1 MIKNNQTNILPF
13 EIKDCALIAK
23 ATGKRAQNLKE
34 LKDFLSIISLD
45 SIYYHFWGTLLRP
58 RFDDPEYH
66 NDFAIWA
73 ENSLHDNVLAERLAV
88 IDPTEFQDMDQL
100 RTEVIE
106 IIEERL
112 DEIDYPVWTKR
123 DMQFEFICSQI
134 VIFNTNK
141 TISKPI
147 DFVAAIPRISVGSI
161 FYHFID
167 SRKRL
172 SNAIDDFQ
180 NWLLGFGEK
189 YYELCLK
196 INEIDPYFSSLTKIR
211 EELTI
216 VFRNYFQ
223 GEQDV

>member
-1 MIKNNQTNILPF
+1 MIKNNQTYILPF

-23 ATGKRAQNLKE
+23 ATGKRAQNLRE

-73 ENSLHDNVLAERLAV
+73 ENSLHDNMLAERLAV
-88 IDPTEFQDMDQL
+88 IDPTEFQNMDQL
-100 RTEVIE
+100 RTEIIE

-112 DEIDYPVWTKR
+112 DEIDYPLWTKR

-134 VIFNTNK
+134 IIFNTNK
-141 TISKPI
+141 TILKPI
-147 DFVAAIPRISVGSI
+147 DFVTAIPQMSVGSI

-172 SNAIDDFQ
+172 YNSIDDFQ
-180 NWLLGFGEK
+180 NWLISFGEK
-189 YYELCLK
+189 YYELRLK
-196 INEIDPYFSSLTKIR
+196 INEIDPYFSTLTKIR
-211 EELTI
+211 EELAI
-216 VFRNYFQ
+216 VFRNFFK
-223 GEQDV
+223 GDQDA

>member
-23 ATGKRAQNLKE
+23 ATGKRAQNLRE
-34 LKDFLSIISLD
+34 LKDLLSIISLD

-88 IDPTEFQDMDQL
+88 IDPTEFQNMDLL
-100 RTEVIE
+100 RTEIIE

-112 DEIDYPVWTKR
+112 DEIDYPLWTKR

-147 DFVAAIPRISVGSI
+147 DFVTAIPQMSVGSI

-172 SNAIDDFQ
+172 SDAIDDFQ
-180 NWLLGFGEK
+180 NWLIGFGEK
-189 YYELCLK
+189 YLKLRQK

-211 EELTI
+211 EELAI
-216 VFRNYFQ
+216 VFRNYFR
-223 GEQDV
+223 GEQNA